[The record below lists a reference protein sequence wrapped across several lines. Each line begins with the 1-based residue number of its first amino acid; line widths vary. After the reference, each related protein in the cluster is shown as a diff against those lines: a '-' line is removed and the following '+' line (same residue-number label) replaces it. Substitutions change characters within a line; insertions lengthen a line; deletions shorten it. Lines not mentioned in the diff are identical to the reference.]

1 MVFFFFYSNYLYS
14 FSNFVDVV
22 VEENTKVIQAEID
35 GNLNLNCGGISDDN
49 DNNLSKYIEWKKDKV
64 PITQTKNSNIIITA
78 SKGKM

>member
-1 MVFFFFYSNYLYS
+1 
-14 FSNFVDVV
+14 
-22 VEENTKVIQAEID
+22 
-35 GNLNLNCGGISDDN
+35 LNLNCGGISDDN